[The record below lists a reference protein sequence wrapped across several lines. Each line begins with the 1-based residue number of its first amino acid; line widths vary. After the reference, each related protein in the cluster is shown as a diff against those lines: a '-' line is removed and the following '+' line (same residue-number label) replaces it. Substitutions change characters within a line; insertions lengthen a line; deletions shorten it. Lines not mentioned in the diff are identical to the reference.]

1 MYNKGTQVSGSVQ
14 KRWCTLGPNS
24 FYVTS
29 PGNESEH
36 LLHIWGRT
44 TLLLLLLSL
53 SLISLTFTKDN
64 WEKPLL
70 ILQKMIFPALS
81 VNILKNL
88 ILTRVR
94 QEKVHQGYSL
104 FAIPTHFC
112 KIYLVQSS
120 ETPAGLR
127 CELKAQLVTEITL
140 MLYFTNDITELSVE
154 ATQLKR
160 HFFLHFAHPNSFL
173 QYFAL

>member
-1 MYNKGTQVSGSVQ
+1 MYNKGIQVSGSVQ
-14 KRWCTLGPNS
+14 KRWCTLGPTS
-24 FYVTS
+24 FYVNS

-36 LLHIWGRT
+36 LFAIWGRT

-70 ILQKMIFPALS
+70 ILQKMIFPAPLLS
-81 VNILKNL
+81 IFLKNL

-127 CELKAQLVTEITL
+127 CELKAQ
-140 MLYFTNDITELSVE
+140 
-154 ATQLKR
+154 TQ
-160 HFFLHFAHPNSFL
+160 
-173 QYFAL
+173 